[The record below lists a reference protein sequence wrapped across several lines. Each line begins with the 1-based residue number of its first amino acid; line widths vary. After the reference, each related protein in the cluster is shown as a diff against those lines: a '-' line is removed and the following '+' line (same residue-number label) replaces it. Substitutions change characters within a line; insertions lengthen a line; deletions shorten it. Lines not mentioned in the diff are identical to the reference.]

1 MGEWVNGF
9 SLNNSLSAHSPIQP
23 FIKAMGER
31 ANGFSLNN
39 SLPAHLP
46 IQPFTHSPIDFVK
59 NNRLLYILLGTV
71 VLLLAGY
78 TVAKKQGW
86 VGKPNGV
93 EVLVAKAGPA
103 NIVEKVSAS
112 GKVQPETEVKISPD
126 VSGEITEL
134 YVQEGDS
141 VQKGQLLLRI
151 RPDNYQAMV
160 NMQSAQVGTQ
170 RANVGQAQARLQQ
183 VLANARQTELT
194 YRRNASL
201 FKQKVISQADYEAS
215 RAAYDASQE
224 EINSARQQIRAAQ
237 STVSSAQAS
246 LEEARKNL
254 NKTTIYAPVS
264 GTISKLNVKK
274 GERVVGTTQMA
285 GTEIM
290 RIANL
295 NNMEVRVNVNEND
308 IINVHLGDSVEV
320 EVDSYASKDEKFRG
334 LVTNIANTAKDALTA
349 EAVTEF
355 EVRIRL
361 LPESYRHLVR
371 VVNKQ
376 TVVPF
381 RPGMT
386 ASVDIITDR
395 KSGVLS
401 VPLAAVTTR
410 SDSTAAQ
417 HVPKEEPGRGA
428 LVEDTGAPAPK
439 AEMEEVVFVV
449 KNGKA
454 VLTPVKTGISDFQ
467 HIEILSG
474 LQKGEQV
481 VSGPFRAVAKTLKN
495 GSVVEIKD
503 AKSLNKE
510 GLKEGAEEK

>member
-1 MGEWVNGF
+1 M
-9 SLNNSLSAHSPIQP
+9 
-23 FIKAMGER
+23 
-31 ANGFSLNN
+31 
-39 SLPAHLP
+39 
-46 IQPFTHSPIDFVK
+46 K
-59 NNRLLYILLGTV
+59 NNRLLYILLGL
-71 VLLLAGY
+71 VLVLMVGY
-78 TVAKKQGW
+78 SVAKKKGW
-86 VGKPNGV
+86 VGKAAGV
-93 EVLVAKAGPA
+93 EVLVSKAGPA

-141 VQKGQLLLRI
+141 VRKGQLLLRI
-151 RPDNYQAMV
+151 RPDNYQAQV

-183 VLANARQTELT
+183 LMASAKQTELT

-201 FKQKVISQADYEAS
+201 YKQKVISQADYEAS
-215 RAAYDASQE
+215 QAAYNASQE
-224 EINSARQQIRAAQ
+224 EINSARQQIRASQ
-237 STVSSAQAS
+237 STVNAASAS

-264 GTISKLNVKK
+264 GTVSKLNVKK

-308 IINVHLGDSVEV
+308 VNNVNLGDSVEV
-320 EVDSYASKDEKFRG
+320 EVDAYSSTDEKFRG
-334 LVTNIANTAKDALTA
+334 LVTNIANTAKDALTT

-361 LPESYRHLVR
+361 LPESYKHLVR
-371 VVNKQ
+371 TVRGQ
-376 TVVPF
+376 TIVPF

-395 KSGVLS
+395 KNGVLS

-410 SDSTAAQ
+410 SDSAA
-417 HVPKEEPGRGA
+417 
-428 LVEDTGAPAPK
+428 LK
-439 AEMEEVVFVV
+439 AEKKADEAGPTKGRVVEKPTAKAEIQEVVFLV
-449 KNGKA
+449 KDGKA
-454 VLTPVKTGISDFQ
+454 VMTPVKTGISDFQ
-467 HIEILSG
+467 SIEILSG
-474 LQKGEQV
+474 VQAGDQV
-481 VSGPFRAVAKTLKN
+481 VSGPFRAVSKTLKDKA
-495 GSVVEIKD
+495 VVDIKD
-503 AKSLNKE
+503 EKTLNKE
-510 GLKEGAEEK
+510 ALKDSPDADK

>member
-1 MGEWVNGF
+1 M
-9 SLNNSLSAHSPIQP
+9 
-23 FIKAMGER
+23 
-31 ANGFSLNN
+31 
-39 SLPAHLP
+39 
-46 IQPFTHSPIDFVK
+46 K
-59 NNRLLYILLGTV
+59 NNRLLYILIGL
-71 VLLLAGY
+71 VLVLIVGY

-86 VGKPNGV
+86 VGKPTGV
-93 EVLVAKAGPA
+93 EVLAAKAGPA

-126 VSGEITEL
+126 VSGEIIEL

-141 VQKGQLLLRI
+141 VRKGQLLLRI
-151 RPDNYQAMV
+151 RPDNYQAQV
-160 NMQSAQVGTQ
+160 EMQSAQVGTQ

-183 VLANARQTELT
+183 LMASAKQTELT

-201 FKQKVISQADYEAS
+201 YKQKVISQSDYEAS
-215 RAAYDASQE
+215 QAAYNASQE
-224 EINSARQQIRAAQ
+224 EINSAKQTIRASQ
-237 STVSSAQAS
+237 STVTAASAS

-254 NKTTIYAPVS
+254 NKTTIYSPVS
-264 GTISKLNVKK
+264 GTVSKLNVKK

-308 IINVHLGDSVEV
+308 VNNVNIGDSVEV
-320 EVDSYASKDEKFRG
+320 EVDAYSNKDEKFRG

-361 LPESYRHLVR
+361 LPESYSHLLRTVR
-371 VVNKQ
+371 GHII
-376 TVVPF
+376 VPF

-395 KSGVLS
+395 KGGVLS
-401 VPLAAVTTR
+401 VPLASVTTR
-410 SDSTAAQ
+410 SDSANAKTDAKGGPQIRSSRGNGTATA
-417 HVPKEEPGRGA
+417 VDPKS
-428 LVEDTGAPAPK
+428 APK
-439 AEMEEVVFVV
+439 AEIQEVVFVIRD
-449 KNGKA
+449 GKA

-467 HIEILSG
+467 NIEVLSG
-474 LQKGEQV
+474 VKAGDQV
-481 VSGPFRAVAKTLKN
+481 ASGPFRAVAKTLKD
-495 GSVVEIKD
+495 GSHVEIKD
-503 AKSLNKE
+503 AKTLNKE
-510 GLKEGAEEK
+510 ALKDDPDAAK

>member
-1 MGEWVNGF
+1 M
-9 SLNNSLSAHSPIQP
+9 
-23 FIKAMGER
+23 
-31 ANGFSLNN
+31 
-39 SLPAHLP
+39 
-46 IQPFTHSPIDFVK
+46 K
-59 NNRLLYILLGTV
+59 NNRLLFV
-71 VLLLAGY
+71 LAGLLVLVILGY
-78 TVAKKQGW
+78 TIAKKQGW
-86 VGKPNGV
+86 IGKPAGV

-126 VSGEITEL
+126 VSGEIIEL

-141 VQKGQLLLRI
+141 VRKGQLLLRI
-151 RPDNYQAMV
+151 RPDNYQAQV
-160 NMQSAQVGTQ
+160 AMQSAQVGTQ

-183 VLANARQTELT
+183 LLANAKQVELT

-201 FKQKVISQADYEAS
+201 YKQKVISQADYEAS
-215 RAAYDASQE
+215 QAAYNASQE
-224 EINSARQQIRAAQ
+224 EINSARQQIRASQ
-237 STVSSAQAS
+237 STVSAAAAS

-264 GTISKLNVKK
+264 GTVSKLNVKK

-308 IINVHLGDSVEV
+308 VNNVNIGDSVEV
-320 EVDSYASKDEKFRG
+320 DVDAYSSKDQKFRG

-371 VVNKQ
+371 SVRGK
-376 TVVPF
+376 TIVPF

-395 KSGVLS
+395 KNGVLS
-401 VPLAAVTTR
+401 VPLASVTTR
-410 SDSTAAQ
+410 SDSAKADGEGKNG
-417 HVPKEEPGRGA
+417 PDGNSGRGRA
-428 LVEDTGAPAPK
+428 SATAVSTGGAPKP
-439 AEMEEVVFVV
+439 EIQEVVFVV

-454 VLTPVKTGISDFQ
+454 VMMPVKTGISDFQ
-467 HIEILSG
+467 NIEILSG
-474 LQKGEQV
+474 VDAGAQI
-481 VSGPFRAVAKTLKN
+481 VSGPFRAVAKTLKE
-495 GSVVEIKD
+495 GSVVDIKD

-510 GLKEGAEEK
+510 ALKEESEDEK

>member
-1 MGEWVNGF
+1 M
-9 SLNNSLSAHSPIQP
+9 
-23 FIKAMGER
+23 
-31 ANGFSLNN
+31 
-39 SLPAHLP
+39 
-46 IQPFTHSPIDFVK
+46 K
-59 NNRLLYILLGTV
+59 NNRLLYILIGLVV
-71 VLLLAGY
+71 VLLVGY
-78 TVAKKQGW
+78 TVAKKKGW
-86 VGKPNGV
+86 VGKATGV
-93 EVLVAKAGPA
+93 EVLMAKAGPA

-126 VSGEITEL
+126 VSGEIIEL

-141 VQKGQLLLRI
+141 VRKGQLLLRI
-151 RPDNYQAMV
+151 RPDNYQAQV
-160 NMQSAQVGTQ
+160 NVQNAQVGTQ

-183 VLANARQTELT
+183 LLASAKQTELS

-201 FKQKVISQADYEAS
+201 YKQKVISQADYEAS
-215 RAAYDASQE
+215 QAAYNASQE
-224 EINSARQQIRAAQ
+224 EINSARQQIRASQ
-237 STVSSAQAS
+237 STVSAASAS

-264 GTISKLNVKK
+264 GTVSKLNVKK

-308 IINVHLGDSVEV
+308 VNNVNVGDSVEV
-320 EVDSYASKDEKFRG
+320 EVDAYASKDEKFRG

-361 LPESYRHLVR
+361 LPDSYKHLLRNVR
-371 VVNKQ
+371 GK
-376 TVVPF
+376 TIVPF

-410 SDSTAAQ
+410 SDSA
-417 HVPKEEPGRGA
+417 R
-428 LVEDTGAPAPK
+428 TGADQKSGGGDSRAGATGTAVSAAAAPK
-439 AEMEEVVFVV
+439 PEIQEVVFVIRD
-449 KNGKA
+449 GKA
-454 VLTPVKTGISDFQ
+454 VLSPVKTGISDFQ
-467 HIEILSG
+467 NIEILSG
-474 LQKGEQV
+474 VQAGDQI
-481 VSGPFRAVAKTLKN
+481 VSGPFRAVAKTLKD
-495 GSVVEIKD
+495 GALVDIKD

-510 GLKEGAEEK
+510 ALKEEANADK